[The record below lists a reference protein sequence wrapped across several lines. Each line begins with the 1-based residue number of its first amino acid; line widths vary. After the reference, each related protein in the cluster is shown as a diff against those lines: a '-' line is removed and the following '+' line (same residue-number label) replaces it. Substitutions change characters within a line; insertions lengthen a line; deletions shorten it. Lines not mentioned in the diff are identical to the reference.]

1 MRRARTRRDF
11 ATGCRSRIL
20 RAYRTTV
27 FEGEEKLGQKLW
39 MLTGLAAIA
48 GAIAVLA
55 AGGLNENMVFF
66 LTPAELEVR
75 GVEVVDQPVRLGG
88 RVKPG
93 SVDWNPKTS
102 ELRFVISEGDVEISV
117 ESTGAPPSMFQ
128 QGMGV
133 VVEGAY
139 GEDHVFRATNLM
151 VKHSN
156 EYAPPEHAGDAG
168 QVYKSLLENP

>member
-1 MRRARTRRDF
+1 MRGIRTM
-11 ATGCRSRIL
+11 
-20 RAYRTTV
+20 V
-27 FEGEEKLGQKLW
+27 FEGEGTLRRKLW
-39 MLTGLAAIA
+39 MLAGL
-48 GAIAVLA
+48 GAIAVAITVLA

-66 LTPAELEVR
+66 LTPAELEAR
-75 GVEVVDQPVRLGG
+75 GVEIVDQPIRLGG
-88 RVKPG
+88 QVKPG
-93 SVDWNPKTS
+93 SVDWNPEAS
-102 ELRFVISEGDVEISV
+102 ELRFVIGEGDIEISV

-128 QGMGV
+128 PGMGV

-168 QVYKSLLENP
+168 RIYKSLLENS